1 MCFVVSG
8 DKLFNILYI
17 SAASTT
23 RFLSWT
29 VTDLSLVLQMMKNDI
44 YRQFLIPSHEVYYV
58 LSVFYKLSI
67 LVDNNQ
73 IVTNA
78 SMVLLS
84 FF

>member
-58 LSVFYKLSI
+58 LSVFYELSI